1 MMIKMNLRGKVALVT
16 GSSKGLGKC
25 IAAKLAANGAK
36 VVINYNSNASK
47 AESVVHDIKTN
58 GGQAIM
64 LQADITDEQEVT
76 KLVQSVEKEF
86 GQPVDILVN
95 NATGPQPEKSLEDVT
110 WQDYLDQLHF
120 SVKSPLILT
129 KQVMN
134 GMKEN
139 QWGRII
145 NIGSEVVGLGNSHFS
160 NYVTAK
166 SSVIGMTRSWANDL
180 GEYGITVNAVHPG
193 FTPVERHGDVTEE
206 SASGYINQVP
216 LKRLGKP
223 EDIAGMVHFLCS
235 DDASFVTGQNMNV
248 NGGNTFG
255 S

>member
-1 MMIKMNLRGKVALVT
+1 MTLTNKVVLVT

-25 IAAKLAANGAK
+25 IAQKFAKMGGKVIVNYANNAENANR
-36 VVINYNSNASK
+36 VV
-47 AESVVHDIKTN
+47 EEIKN
-58 GGQAIM
+58 EGGEAIK
-64 LQADITDEQEVT
+64 LQADVTDEADVQ
-76 KLVQSVEKEF
+76 KLVRNAEHAFS
-86 GQPVDILVN
+86 QPIDILVN
-95 NATGPQPEKSLEDVT
+95 NATGPQPELSLEEVT
-110 WQDYLDQLHF
+110 WEDYLDQLHF
-120 SVKSPLILT
+120 SVKSPLLLT
-129 KQVMN
+129 KEVMG

-166 SSVIGMTRSWANDL
+166 SSVIGMTRSWANEL

-193 FTPVERHGDVTEE
+193 FTPVERHGEVTEE
-206 SASGYINQVP
+206 SARDYVDQVP
-216 LKRLGKP
+216 MKRLGKP
-223 EDIAGMVHFLCS
+223 EDIASMVAYLAS
-235 DDASFVTGQNMNV
+235 EEASFITGQNMNV